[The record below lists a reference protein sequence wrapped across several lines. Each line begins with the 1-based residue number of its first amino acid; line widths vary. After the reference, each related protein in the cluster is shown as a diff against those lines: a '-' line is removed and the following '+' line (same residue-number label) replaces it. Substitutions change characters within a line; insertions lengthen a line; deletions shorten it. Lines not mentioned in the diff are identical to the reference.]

1 MRRGENSRWSG
12 SGGLISAHTSRGHN
26 CNLGAASKP
35 LQYVTK
41 RILLMPGSTKQ
52 SMPTKTILPSGQSR
66 SCSCS
71 KITISPLEAG
81 RRLLIHSK
89 PSPPNFRK
97 SRSPSS
103 LARSS
108 VRSFGL
114 LLVSLILLFSFFPF
128 YLDPDSRATKEGKE
142 GRTADGHADGQRRR
156 SFSKP
161 FSRDRKEGAI

>member
-12 SGGLISAHTSRGHN
+12 SGGSSENVDMLPEDTTVILEQHQSLYK
-26 CNLGAASKP
+26 C
-35 LQYVTK
+35 
-41 RILLMPGSTKQ
+41 ILLMLGYTKQ
-52 SMPTKTILPSGQSR
+52 NMPTKPILPSWQSR
-66 SCSCS
+66 SCSSS
-71 KITISPLEAG
+71 KITMTPPVAC

-97 SRSPSS
+97 SRSRSPSS
-103 LARSS
+103 LARSA
-108 VRSFGL
+108 F
-114 LLVSLILLFSFFPF
+114 LLVSLILLFSLFPF

-161 FSRDRKEGAI
+161 FSRGRKEGAI